1 MHERHVTVDGLVTRY
16 FEAGS
21 GEPLV
26 LVHGGEIGVIGGAGA
41 LLWDRNIAG
50 LAAHFRV
57 IAVDRL
63 GEGKTENPRREEDYT
78 AEAVLRHLYEFL
90 RALGLA
96 RAHLVGQSR
105 GAYWITRLALEHPE
119 IVKTLVIC
127 NSATLAPEGT
137 DSALEQR
144 RAEIFAA
151 MPEALRDAITY
162 RWSALSYTS
171 DHLTNSFV
179 DALVEL
185 AQQPKNRAAATTM
198 ARLRATQWL
207 PTLERQ
213 KTDTLRRIEAGELR
227 APTLVVWSTHDRQAT
242 LASGLALFELVASSS
257 PAMTRMYIMNR
268 AGHFHFR
275 EYPDEFNGVVTEF
288 LRTT

>member
-1 MHERHVTVDGLVTRY
+1 MHERYVTVDGLVTRY

-26 LVHGGEIGVIGGAGA
+26 LVHGGEIGVIGGAGG

-50 LAAHFRV
+50 LAARFRV
-57 IAVDRL
+57 IALDRL
-63 GEGKTENPRREEDYT
+63 GEGKTENPARDEDYT
-78 AEAVLRHLYEFL
+78 AEAVLGHLRDFL
-90 RALGLA
+90 RTLGLE

-105 GAYWITRLALEHPE
+105 GAYWITRLALEYPE
-119 IVKTLVIC
+119 LVRSLVIC

-137 DSALEQR
+137 DSTLEQR
-144 RAEIFAA
+144 RAAIFAS
-151 MPEALRDAITY
+151 MPEALRDAIAY
-162 RWSALSYTS
+162 RWSTLSYTS
-171 DHLTNSFV
+171 DHLTSSFV

-185 AQQPKNRAAATTM
+185 AQQPKNQAAATVM
-198 ARLRATQWL
+198 ARLRTTQWL

-213 KTDTLRRIEAGELR
+213 KADTLRRIEAGALR

-242 LASGLALFELVASSS
+242 LENGLALFGLVASSS
-257 PAMTRMYIMNR
+257 PARTRMYILNR

-275 EYPDEFNGVVTEF
+275 EYPDEFNRVVTEF
-288 LRTT
+288 LDAT